1 MKRALATC
9 LFFAIVLLEH
19 MPVRAAFVLYFH
31 TFGDWSVSCW
41 RDPFSGDNFCS
52 LGAPMP
58 DLNAAARRWQMGL
71 SEEQDG
77 TVIWANKAGEPGDQ
91 VSLQVDYNP
100 VHPAQIDVDG
110 KVTWRGM
117 EALDLIDEFVSGNI
131 IRLSSFSIGDMP
143 PVVMA
148 FSLENFLDA
157 LSVYQAKLLTYDV
170 NLPYE

>member
-117 EALDLIDEFVSGNI
+117 EALDLIDEFVSGSV
-131 IRLSSFSIGDMP
+131 IRLSSFPIGGMP
-143 PVVMA
+143 PIVMA

>member
-1 MKRALATC
+1 
-9 LFFAIVLLEH
+9 
-19 MPVRAAFVLYFH
+19 VLYFH

-117 EALDLIDEFVSGNI
+117 EALDLIDEFVSGSV
-131 IRLSSFSIGDMP
+131 IRLSSFPIGGMP
-143 PVVMA
+143 PIVMA